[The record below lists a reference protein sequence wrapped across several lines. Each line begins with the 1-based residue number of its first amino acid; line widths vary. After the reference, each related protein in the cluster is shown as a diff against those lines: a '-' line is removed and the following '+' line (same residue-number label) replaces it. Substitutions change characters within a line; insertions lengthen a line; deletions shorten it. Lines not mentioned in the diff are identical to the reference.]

1 MTHIKPLWWSKAVDY
16 IFLSFLPSAC
26 HRTTRVIASFV
37 VKNVTP
43 VFFRIFKS
51 KHRKNGV
58 YLSFRSN
65 KTKVDGN
72 TFLL

>member
-1 MTHIKPLWWSKAVDY
+1 MDY

-26 HRTTRVIASFV
+26 HRTTRMIASFV

-43 VFFRIFKS
+43 IFFFRIFKS
-51 KHRKNGV
+51 KHRKSGV

-72 TFLL
+72 TFLV